1 MTDSNWIKDK
11 LEKIDS
17 KLDRLDSRLD
27 SVDVTLAKQSVILE
41 DHTRR
46 SLANEEAVKIA
57 KDVAD
62 KAIETLKNEIKPI
75 QRERY
80 MVKGAVKLGGALI
93 AAIGLLA
100 GAVKWLASTFHLFS

>member
-1 MTDSNWIKDK
+1 MSDNNWIKDK

-27 SVDVTLAKQSVILE
+27 NVDVTLAKQSIILE

-46 SLANEEAVKIA
+46 SLANEKAVEIA
-57 KDVAD
+57 KDNAD
-62 KAIETLKNEIKPI
+62 KSLEALKNEIKPI

-80 MVKGAVKLGGALI
+80 MVKGALKLGGALI
-93 AAIGLLA
+93 ASIGVLA
-100 GAVKWLASTFHLFS
+100 GIVKWIGTTFHLF